1 MFKQRLISSIF
12 VFLLTVTFIVL
23 GGQALFIGLLLISL
37 VGLMELYRV
46 IKLNKSVIGFLGY
59 IACIVYYLFLYF
71 KFDNYL
77 MLFIGFLLLTM
88 MAYVVTFPKYNIDQ
102 VVYVFFGLFYVAI
115 MLSFIYKV
123 RILDMGTY
131 LVWLIFISAWGSD
144 TSAYLVGMSIG
155 KRKFLPKL
163 SPKKTLEG
171 CIGGIVGAALIGY
184 LYGLVFADNFTT
196 INNPKLV
203 FTIICGSAS
212 IISQLGDLAASA
224 IKRNHDIK
232 DYGKLIPGHGGILD
246 RFDSIIFVAPVVYYL
261 ITVIA

>member
-144 TSAYLVGMSIG
+144 TSAYLVGMSMG

>member
-144 TSAYLVGMSIG
+144 TSAYLVGMSMG

-246 RFDSIIFVAPVVYYL
+246 RFDSIIFVAPLVYYL